1 LIRNLLTGGVV
12 GGIVGVLIGVWCW
25 LNGVSGGAELWLII
39 PFGIAGMLAGG
50 IAGIA
55 GTLVG
60 VVKSAV
66 KEKKA
71 GFWKN
76 VKIVAARE
84 WRGGGVW
91 CHRGIKAGWVAGVF
105 AGLVLNSLLI
115 MYFADSVIDIDA
127 AEVIAGAGCFLI
139 LAALYFIGAVGGGVT
154 GIVVGAVAGR
164 VIKEEWVTGF
174 QKALEIFTYTAG
186 GVFITC
192 LYLAAVYGWAT
203 LWD

>member
-12 GGIVGVLIGVWCW
+12 GGIVGVLIAVWFC
-25 LNGVSGGAELWLII
+25 LNGMTGVTGFWMIM
-39 PFGIAGMLAGG
+39 PFCGVVCMLAGG
-50 IAGIA
+50 IVGIVGTFAGGFKRA
-55 GTLVG
+55 
-60 VVKSAV
+60 A
-66 KEKKA
+66 KEKNV
-71 GFWKN
+71 GFWKG
-76 VKIVAARE
+76 VKTVAAKE
-84 WRGGGVW
+84 WRGCGVW
-91 CHRGIKAGWVAGVF
+91 CHRGVKAGWVAGVF

-115 MYFADSVIDIDA
+115 MYFGDSVIETDA
-127 AEVIAGAGCFLI
+127 AVTAGAGCFLI

-192 LYLAAVYGWAT
+192 VYLTAVYGWAK
-203 LWD
+203 L

>member
-1 LIRNLLTGGVV
+1 MIRNLLTGGVV
-12 GGIVGVLIGVWCW
+12 GGIVGVLVAVWCW
-25 LNGVSGGAELWLII
+25 LNGDVWLLSII
-39 PFGIAGMLAGG
+39 PFGIAGTLVGG
-50 IAGIA
+50 ILGIA

-71 GFWKN
+71 GFWKG

-105 AGLVLNSLLI
+105 AGFVLNSLLI
-115 MYFADSVIDIDA
+115 MYFGDSVIETDA
-127 AEVIAGAGCFLI
+127 AVTAGAGCFLI

-154 GIVVGAVAGR
+154 GIVVGAVVGR

-186 GVFITC
+186 CVFITC
-192 LYLAAVYGWAT
+192 LYLTAVYGWAT